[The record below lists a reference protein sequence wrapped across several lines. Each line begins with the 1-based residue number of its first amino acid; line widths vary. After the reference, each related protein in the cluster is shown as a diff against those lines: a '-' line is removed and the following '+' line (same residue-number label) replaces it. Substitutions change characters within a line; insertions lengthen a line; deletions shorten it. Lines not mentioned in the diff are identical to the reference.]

1 MSSIIDY
8 IRKRR
13 LIVKQRQET
22 RFNTNEN
29 FVNLE
34 NINKG
39 DFSLS
44 KDKIEF
50 FYPVSKNHVNWG
62 YEKDHMTIAAKAD
75 RAFLKKSFPVKRP
88 ELETYFEER
97 EKIALFD
104 NRFALRFPAL
114 YYLSKLFSFFPK
126 KNYFL
131 F

>member
-1 MSSIIDY
+1 MWSFISD
-8 IRKRR
+8 KRVWR

-22 RFNTNEN
+22 RFNTNED

-62 YEKDHMTIAAKAD
+62 YEKDHIAIAAKAD

-114 YYLSKLFSFFPK
+114 YYLSKYFLLFS
-126 KNYFL
+126 
-131 F
+131 